1 VFPGHGVEGAT
12 LLRRAD
18 IAMYVAKRNNSGV
31 AVWDEGADQHSSERL
46 SLLSDLRKAVD
57 NDELALTYQ
66 PKVALRGTGGEH
78 YAEALVRWR
87 HPTRGLVQPTE
98 FIPSAEQTGYIRAIT
113 QWVLAHAI
121 AQCAEWRLDGLRMN
135 VSINLSTRDLMDAT
149 LPDRFVELL
158 KRHRCSAQWITLEI
172 TESAVLDDP
181 AHGIKNLERLHALGC
196 KLAIDDYGT
205 GYSSL
210 AYLRRLPVHEL
221 KIDKSL
227 VIGMAT
233 DAGDALIV
241 RSTIELAH
249 NLGLSVV
256 AEGVENDATL
266 DRLRAMGCDMV
277 QGYLL
282 SRALGVA
289 ETAVWMRGSVWTK
302 PASEAPNLRRVV

>member
-1 VFPGHGVEGAT
+1 
-12 LLRRAD
+12 
-18 IAMYVAKRNNSGV
+18 
-31 AVWDEGADQHSSERL
+31 
-46 SLLSDLRKAVD
+46 
-57 NDELALTYQ
+57 Q
-66 PKVALRGTGGEH
+66 PM
-78 YAEALVRWR
+78 
-87 HPTRGLVQPTE
+87 E
-98 FIPSAEQTGYIRAIT
+98 FIPFAEQTGYIRAIT

-121 AQCAEWRLDGLRMN
+121 AQCAKWRLDGLAMN

-149 LPDRFVELL
+149 LPDRFVALL

-181 AHGIKNLERLHALGC
+181 AHAIKNLERLHALGC

-221 KIDKSL
+221 KIDKSF

-282 SRALGVA
+282 SRAMGVA